1 MLCIN
6 LFYRF
11 YRFYNHYTRLFL
23 SLLSV
28 SQPLHLRIRIYT
40 HVHSFRCTRDLQ
52 WPNAL
57 MPRHSKLININS
69 SSLCQ
74 GGSRAVVR
82 GTRCALCTVHAPDS
96 REGRACRRTCS
107 DTEGGAP

>member
-1 MLCIN
+1 MVCIN
-6 LFYRF
+6 LFDRF

-40 HVHSFRCTRDLQ
+40 HVQCSFISMHAGPPKAQCLGIRKIDIYS
-52 WPNAL
+52 P
-57 MPRHSKLININS
+57 
-69 SSLCQ
+69 SLCQ